1 MVYSPMC
8 PKKKLHIQNN
18 SFLNLVIQ
26 NSVFNMAIHEL
37 FENNLCVL
45 GVLIDLSKV
54 SLQILFLLYVNDLS
68 NASKILH
75 LIMFADDTNLFFSN
89 CDIPVLFPAVNSKT
103 IQRFLANKFSFNI
116 TETKYL
122 FLNKRVKNT
131 TYY

>member
-1 MVYSPMC
+1 MC

-103 IQRFLANKFSFNI
+103 IQRFLANKFSFNV

>member
-1 MVYSPMC
+1 MC

-54 SLQILFLLYVNDLS
+54 SL
-68 NASKILH
+68 
-75 LIMFADDTNLFFSN
+75 
-89 CDIPVLFPAVNSKT
+89 
-103 IQRFLANKFSFNI
+103 
-116 TETKYL
+116 
-122 FLNKRVKNT
+122 
-131 TYY
+131 